1 MLSLALPCTRPAC
14 SMHGR
19 LPALEVSHSYNWIP
33 LTQVDAE
40 PTHHTRVWVLFLKN
54 STHMM
59 GRFSVNLS

>member
-1 MLSLALPCTRPAC
+1 MLSLALPC

-40 PTHHTRVWVLFLKN
+40 PTHHTSSYGCYF
-54 STHMM
+54 
-59 GRFSVNLS
+59 F